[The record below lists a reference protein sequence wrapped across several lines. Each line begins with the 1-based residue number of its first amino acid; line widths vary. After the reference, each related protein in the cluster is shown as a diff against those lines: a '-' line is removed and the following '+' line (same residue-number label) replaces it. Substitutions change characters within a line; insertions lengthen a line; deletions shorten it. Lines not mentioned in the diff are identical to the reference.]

1 MNLATLLEKLR
12 LMQDA
17 QRAKELAQSLL
28 TAGDY
33 MGALDVLEDGRALM
47 RDGNLQS
54 VHALRR
60 LHRQLGEYLEL
71 VSDLMGTSFVN
82 LAAQLEGAWAWA
94 CEGRCIILV
103 FMSI

>member
-17 QRAKELAQSLL
+17 HRAKELAQSLL

-47 RDGNLQS
+47 RDGNLQG

-82 LAAQLEGAWAWA
+82 LAARLEGAWSVGFW
-94 CEGRCIILV
+94 
-103 FMSI
+103 